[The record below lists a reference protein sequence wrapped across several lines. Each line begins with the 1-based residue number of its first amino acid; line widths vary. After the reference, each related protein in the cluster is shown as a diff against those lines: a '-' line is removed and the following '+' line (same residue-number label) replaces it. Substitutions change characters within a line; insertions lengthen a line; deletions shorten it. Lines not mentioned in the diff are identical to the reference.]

1 MKPVFTL
8 LLATALAASA
18 WAQSP
23 QKMSYQ
29 AVIRNSSNALVTNQS
44 VGMRISI
51 LQGSA
56 TGTTIYVEN
65 QTPTTNA
72 NGLVSIEIGGYP
84 GFDAINWAS
93 GMYFIKTETD
103 PTGGTNYTITGTS
116 QLLSVPY
123 ALYANTAKN
132 GFSGKYTDLVNKP
145 TFTDSIS
152 KYSVLLT
159 GNQTIA
165 GNKTFNSDVTINGI
179 TVGLGKSSKYTNT
192 ANGIDALYYNTT
204 GGGNTANGNDALYY
218 NTTGN
223 NNTAIGSSAG
233 PAYSYSNLNNT
244 TALGDNTVVTNSN
257 TVMLGNSSVTS
268 IGGYAAWSNF
278 SDGRFKTNVQT
289 NVPGLAFIA
298 KLRPVTFKWDL
309 HKLDTYRGVND
320 SIIRKSPEMEQ
331 ARLAREKKTYTG
343 FIAQEVEQAATD
355 CGFDFSGIVKPEND
369 KTPYNLSYAEFVVPL
384 VKAVQEL
391 NDQNKELAAQNKALK
406 DDVAALKAA
415 VEKLQSK

>member
-1 MKPVFTL
+1 
-8 LLATALAASA
+8 
-18 WAQSP
+18 
-23 QKMSYQ
+23 
-29 AVIRNSSNALVTNQS
+29 
-44 VGMRISI
+44 
-51 LQGSA
+51 
-56 TGTTIYVEN
+56 
-65 QTPTTNA
+65 
-72 NGLVSIEIGGYP
+72 
-84 GFDAINWAS
+84 
-93 GMYFIKTETD
+93 
-103 PTGGTNYTITGTS
+103 
-116 QLLSVPY
+116 LLSVPY

-179 TVGLGKSSKYTNT
+179 TVGLGKSSKYTNTAIGNNTLYSNTTGVDNT